1 MLTIVI
7 GSIICLG
14 LLYFGLRGQSPNV
27 LREFRTNLKG
37 YADLL
42 VYAAVIEDGIILNKD
57 GSLLAGWEYRGYDMD
72 SSSNLELD
80 ALAEHANAAFKRRD
94 TGWMMHV
101 DAVRRPARGYPSG
114 AAFPDRTTAIIDEER
129 RLQHQA
135 ESSHF
140 ETTYVLIFTY
150 LPPPDATDK
159 VTQFLVEGDKTSED
173 TNSGARALRTFKA
186 AIAEFEDNLSYN
198 LRVRR
203 LKSRETEIDGEKVTI
218 DDLLSHINMC
228 VTGETHSIRLPET
241 PMFLDGLLGGVDFYG
256 GLKPRI
262 GHRHIRCVAIT
273 GFPNESYPGIL
284 ERLNRLPMCYRWSNR
299 FLFLDP
305 MDARKRMESFRK
317 KWAMGRKSMKTY
329 LSEQAGTSTGGGPIN
344 SDADQ
349 MAFDVT
355 AALDDLS
362 ADTVRFGYYTSVI
375 VLTDEDPAVVDQ
387 QAREVLKLLFNIGF
401 NARVE
406 DVNAVEAFVG
416 THPGNGYSNIRK
428 PLVHTRTV
436 ADILPLTSVWAGEP
450 TNPCPFYPP
459 DSPPL
464 AYTATSGATPF
475 CLSLHVGDVGHTLIL
490 GPTGAGKSTL
500 LGLITAQQFRY
511 PNAQVFVFDK
521 GYSALPLV
529 MAAGGQHY
537 DLMGEYGSPNFCP
550 LEHVDDQTER
560 AWAAEWLETII
571 TLQGIYVT
579 PQHRKAIQHALGLLA
594 ESESRTMTDLLN
606 GPLQEPS
613 LRQALDRYTLDGPL
627 GTLVDSRTDS
637 LRDDPFQVFEL
648 EHLMESGT
656 NAQKNIVPVL
666 LYLFHR
672 IEQRLD
678 GRPTLIVLDEA
689 WALIDDALF
698 AERIRD
704 WLKTLRKKN
713 AAVIF
718 ATQSV
723 SDVLDKPITA
733 AVLESCLTKIFLPNP
748 QARGEISSQA
758 YRKIGLTARQIEILS
773 YATPKRQYYYTSP
786 LGQRLFDL
794 GLGPVALSFVGASGK
809 EDLVKVREL
818 AASYGPDWPAEWLW
832 RRGLQVPAAVWVGNK
847 EESELAT
854 TLLQRYRQT
863 WPAEWLRRHGREDAA
878 EQWINYYASSEGA
891 PPLESPA
898 EEASVNGASVNGAVH
913 SPTTATTAS

>member
-1 MLTIVI
+1 MVYIVI
-7 GSIICLG
+7 GVIICLA
-14 LLYFGLRGQSPNV
+14 LLFLGLRGQSPAT
-27 LREFRTNLKG
+27 LREFRTTLKG
-37 YADLL
+37 YSDLL

-101 DAVRRPARGYPSG
+101 DAIRRPARRYPVG
-114 AAFPDRTTAIIDEER
+114 ASFPDRTTQIIDEER

-135 ESSHF
+135 DSAHF
-140 ETTYVLIFTY
+140 ETSYVLIFTY
-150 LPPPDATDK
+150 LPPHDASDK
-159 VTQFLVEGDKTSED
+159 LTQFLVEGDKDPEETH
-173 TNSGARALRTFKA
+173 SGARALKTFKA
-186 AIAEFEDNLSYN
+186 ALAEFEDNLSFN
-198 LRVRR
+198 LRFRR
-203 LKSRETEIDGEKVTI
+203 LQAREAEVDGEKMTF
-218 DDLLSHINMC
+218 DDLLSHINAC
-228 VTGETHSIRLPET
+228 ITGETHPLRLPDT
-241 PMFLDGLLGGVDFYG
+241 PMYLDGLLGCIDFYG
-256 GLKPRI
+256 GLKPRV
-262 GHRHIRCVAIT
+262 GHRHIRVVSIT

-299 FLFLDP
+299 FIFLDQQ
-305 MDARKRMESFRK
+305 DARKRMESYRK
-317 KWAMGRKSMKTY
+317 KWAMNRKSMKTY
-329 LSEQAGTSTGGGPIN
+329 LSETTGAGAAPGPVN
-344 SDADQ
+344 SDADA
-349 MAFDVT
+349 MANDAE

-362 ADTVRFGYYTSVI
+362 ADRVRFGYFTSVI
-375 VLTDEDPAVVDQ
+375 VLTDEDATVVDQ
-387 QAREVLKLLFNIGF
+387 QAREVLKLLFNLGF
-401 NARVE
+401 DARVE
-406 DVNAVEAFVG
+406 DINAVEAFIG
-416 THPGNGYSNIRK
+416 THPGNGYANIRK

-436 ADILPLTSVWAGEP
+436 ADLLPLTSVWAGEP

-459 DSPPL
+459 NSPPL
-464 AYTATSGATPF
+464 AFTATTGATPF
-475 CLSLHVGDVGHTLIL
+475 CLSLHVGDVGHTMIL

-500 LGLITAQQFRY
+500 LGLIVASHFRY
-511 PNAQVFVFDK
+511 PDAQVFVFDK
-521 GYSALPLV
+521 GYSAYPLV
-529 MAAGGQHY
+529 LAAGGQHY
-537 DLMGEYGSPNFCP
+537 DLMGEFSSPNFCP
-550 LEHVDDQTER
+550 LAGVDNPAER
-560 AWAAEWLETII
+560 AWAAEWIETLI

-579 PQHRKAIQHALGLLA
+579 PQHRKAIQHALQLLA

-606 GPLQEPS
+606 GPLQEPA

-627 GTLVDSRTDS
+627 GTLIDSRSDS
-637 LRDDPFQVFEL
+637 LREDPFQVFEL

-689 WALIDDALF
+689 WALIDEPLF

-713 AAVIF
+713 AAVVF

-748 QARGEISSQA
+748 QARGEISSAA
-758 YRKIGLTARQIEILS
+758 YRKIGLTPRQIEILS

-794 GLGPVALSFVGASGK
+794 GLGPIALAFVGASGK

-818 AASYGPDWPAEWLW
+818 AAAYGPDWPAEWLW
-832 RRGLQVPAAVWVGNK
+832 RRGLHGPAAHWVGGK
-847 EESELAT
+847 PEGELAM
-854 TLLQRYRQT
+854 TLLQRHRAT
-863 WPAEWLRRHGREDAA
+863 WPAEWLRRHGREDDA
-878 EQWINYYASSEGA
+878 EQWIRYYVANAKPST
-891 PPLESPA
+891 
-898 EEASVNGASVNGAVH
+898 NGASLQSEERAAV
-913 SPTTATTAS
+913 T

>member
-1 MLTIVI
+1 MVWIVV
-7 GSIICLG
+7 GSLICLA
-14 LLYFGLRGQSPNV
+14 LLYFGLRGQSPST
-27 LREFRTNLKG
+27 LREFRTNLRG
-37 YADLL
+37 YSDLL
-42 VYAAVIEDGIILNKD
+42 VYGAVIEDGIILNKD

-94 TGWMMHV
+94 NGWMMHV
-101 DAVRRPARGYPSG
+101 DAIRRPARSYPEG
-114 AAFPDRTTAIIDEER
+114 AAFPDRTTEIIDEER

-140 ETTYVLIFTY
+140 ETTYVLMFTY
-150 LPPPDATDK
+150 LPPADASDK
-159 VTQFLVEGDKTSED
+159 VTQFLVEGDKDESD

-186 AIAEFEDNLSYN
+186 ALGEFEDNLSFN
-198 LRVRR
+198 LRFRR
-203 LKSRETEIDGEKVTI
+203 LKSRETEVDGQKITM
-218 DDLLSHINMC
+218 DDLLSHLNMC
-228 VTGETHSIRLPET
+228 VTGDPHYIRLPET
-241 PMFLDGLLGGVDFYG
+241 PMFLDGLLGSVDFYG

-262 GHRHIRCVAIT
+262 GHRHVRAIAIT

-299 FLFLDP
+299 FIFLDP
-305 MDARKRMESFRK
+305 MDARKKMEGYRK
-317 KWAMGRKSMKTY
+317 KWAMNRKSMKGY
-329 LSEQAGTSTGGGPIN
+329 LSEQTGSGAAAAPVN
-344 SDADQ
+344 NDADS
-349 MAFDVT
+349 MAYDAS
-355 AALDDLS
+355 AALDELS
-362 ADTVRFGYYTSVI
+362 SDRVRFGYYTSVI
-375 VLTDEDPAVVDQ
+375 VLTDEDPTVVEQ
-387 QAREVLKLLFNIGF
+387 QSREVLKLLFNLGF

-406 DVNAVEAFVG
+406 DVNAVEAFIG
-416 THPGNGYSNIRK
+416 THPGNGYANIRK

-436 ADILPLTSVWAGEP
+436 ADFLPLTSVWAGEP

-459 DSPPL
+459 NSPPL
-464 AYTATSGATPF
+464 AFTATSGATPF
-475 CLSLHVGDVGHTLIL
+475 CLSLHVGDVGHTMIL

-500 LGLITAQQFRY
+500 LGLITASQFRY
-511 PNAQVFVFDK
+511 PNAQVFIFDK
-521 GYSALPLV
+521 GYSAYPLV
-529 MAAGGQHY
+529 TAAGGQHY
-537 DLMGEYGSPNFCP
+537 DLMGEFSSPNFCP
-550 LEHVDDQTER
+550 LANVDDQTER

-579 PQHRKAIQHALGLLA
+579 PQHRKAIQHALVLLA
-594 ESESRTMTDLLN
+594 DSESRTMTDLLN
-606 GPLQEPS
+606 GPLQEPV

-627 GTLVDSRTDS
+627 GTLIDSRSDS
-637 LRDDPFQVFEL
+637 LKDDPFQVFEL

-698 AERIRD
+698 AEKIRD

-713 AAVIF
+713 AAVVF

-723 SDVLDKPITA
+723 TDVLDKPITA

-748 QARGEISSQA
+748 QARSEISSQA
-758 YRKIGLTARQIEILS
+758 YRKIGLTSRQIEILS

-794 GLGPVALSFVGASGK
+794 GLGPVALAFVGAAGK
-809 EDLVKVREL
+809 EDLLKVREL
-818 AASYGPDWPAEWLW
+818 AATYGADWPAEWLY
-832 RRGLQVPAAVWVGNK
+832 RRGLHGPAAHWIGGQA
-847 EESELAT
+847 EGDLAM
-854 TLLQRYRQT
+854 TLLQRHRQT

-878 EQWINYYASSEGA
+878 EQWINYYV
-891 PPLESPA
+891 PA
-898 EEASVNGASVNGAVH
+898 ANGATHDGAQH
-913 SPTTATTAS
+913 EAAPARSGAAS